1 MDEPLLELDLAPD
14 EFEEFEFDVDAE
26 GTIASNDEWAFKK
39 ADRLVNNLPR
49 PIGRGD
55 RRTEGEVFDKKTLM
69 TLHKFLAGG
78 VLRSLD
84 FPVSTGKEANV
95 FRGTTP
101 AGHFVAVKIFRTNTA
116 TFKHVLKYIQGD
128 DRFQGVAGDKRTLT
142 YAWAQKEFRN
152 LHRCREAGVSVPE
165 PIKVLNNVLIMEYLG
180 TEEGNWPKLK
190 ELGRLEKPELF
201 YKSITKDFVDIANK
215 AGLVHGDCSEYNI
228 LVENSNEKEKKQVA
242 RIIDVGQGVLR
253 NHPMSVEF
261 LRRDI
266 KNITSYFRRQGLKV
280 TEDELLQRINMEA
293 FQ

>member
-14 EFEEFEFDVDAE
+14 EYDELEWDIDAE

-49 PIGRGD
+49 NVGKGD

-69 TLHKFLAGG
+69 TLHKFLSGG

-128 DRFQGVAGDKRTLT
+128 DRFQGVSKDKRTLT

-165 PIKVLNNVLIMEYLG
+165 PLKVLNNVLIMEFLG
-180 TEEGNWPKLK
+180 EEQHAWPKLK
-190 ELGRLEKPELF
+190 ELGRLENAEKF
-201 YKSITKDFVDIANK
+201 YKSITQDFVDITNK

-228 LVENSNEKEKKQVA
+228 LVENVGHKKKETA

-261 LRRDI
+261 LQRDI

-280 TEDELLQRINMEA
+280 TENELLQRIDMEP

>member
-14 EFEEFEFDVDAE
+14 EYDELEWDIDAE
-26 GTIASNDEWAFKK
+26 GAIASNDEWAFKK

-49 PIGRGD
+49 PVGRGD

-69 TLHKFLAGG
+69 TLHKFLSSG

-128 DRFQGVAGDKRTLT
+128 DRFQGISKDKRTLT

-152 LHRCREAGVSVPE
+152 LHRCRDAGVSVPE
-165 PIKVLNNVLIMEYLG
+165 PIKVLNNVLVMEYLG
-180 TEEGNWPKLK
+180 TEEGTWPKLK
-190 ELGRLEKPELF
+190 EMKRLDNPEKM
-201 YKSITKDFVDIANK
+201 YKIITQDYVDITNK

-228 LVENSNEKEKKQVA
+228 LVAEPGSKKNEVP
-242 RIIDVGQGVLR
+242 RVIDVGQGVLR

-261 LRRDI
+261 MRRDI
-266 KNITSYFRRQGLKV
+266 KNITSFFKRQGLKV
-280 TEDELLQRINMEA
+280 TDDELLQRIDMEP